1 MREATKHD
9 HRQAAKAAIN
19 QTRKRLGLKALEF
32 PDWLP
37 AVTPQWTWNWPHQK
51 YLYDK
56 LDMVTRGICKRMM
69 IFMPPRH
76 TKTETVTVRYG
87 AYRLEQNPRLNII
100 LGCYNQKL
108 ANRFSRKTLRIAK
121 QRMALSTERKAVEEW
136 ETAIGGGFRAVGV
149 GGGITGF
156 GGDLIMIDDPVKN
169 REEAESETYRDKVW
183 EWFNDDLYTRL
194 EPGGAIVLTM
204 TRWHDDDLAGRLL
217 KEMEEGGERW
227 EVVSLPAI
235 AEDGDP
241 MKRRPGTALCPA
253 RYDETKL
260 AEIQRKLGAY
270 SFAALY
276 QQRPTPREGGLFKRE
291 WFGRDQFIAKAPD
304 GLRWCRGYDLA
315 VSTKTSADYTASFR
329 CAFTRTGDLIIDGG
343 FRKKIEFPEQLR
355 YVVKR
360 MVDERNTRHGV
371 EKALHGQALV
381 QALRRIPAVRGI
393 PLKEIRPDNDK
404 FTRALGWA
412 ELAEAGKV
420 YLVTAP
426 WNNDFL
432 DEVFAFSGN
441 GDLHDDQ
448 VDAVSIAVNML
459 AKRRSKLLTF

>member
-1 MREATKHD
+1 MRAATKQD
-9 HRQAAKAAIN
+9 HRQRAKALIN
-19 QTRKRLGLKALEF
+19 ETRKSLGLRSLDF
-32 PDWLP
+32 PQWLP
-37 AVTPQWTWNWPHQK
+37 AVTPQWTWDWPHQLH
-51 YLYDK
+51 LYK
-56 LDMVTRGICKRMM
+56 ALENVTNGTCKRLM

-87 AYRLEQNPRLNII
+87 AYRLEQNPKLNII

-108 ANRFSRKTLRIAK
+108 ANRFSRKALRIAK
-121 QRMALSTERKAVEEW
+121 QRIALSTDRKSVEEW
-136 ETAIGGGFRAVGV
+136 ETVLGGGLRAVGV

-169 REEAESETYRDKVW
+169 REEAESETYRDKCW

-217 KEMEEGGERW
+217 AEMAEGGEHW
-227 EVVSLPAI
+227 DVVNLPAI
-235 AEDGDP
+235 AEADDP
-241 MKRRPGTALCPA
+241 MGRKEGTALCPA
-253 RYDETKL
+253 RYDEAKL
-260 AEIQRKLGAY
+260 LEIQRKLGSY

-276 QQRPTPREGGLFKRE
+276 QQRPTPLEGALFKRD
-291 WFGRDQFIAKAPD
+291 WFGADKFIDRAPD
-304 GLRWCRGYDLA
+304 GLKWARGYDLA

-329 CAFTRTGDLIIDGG
+329 CAFTKEGDLIIDGG

-355 YVVKR
+355 FVVKR
-360 MVDERNTRHGV
+360 MVDEKNTMHGV

-393 PLKEIRPDNDK
+393 PLKDIRVDTDK

-412 ELAEAGKV
+412 NLAEAGKV
-420 YLVTAP
+420 YMVRAG

-432 DEVFAFSGN
+432 DEVCRFSGK
-441 GDLHDDQ
+441 GDAHDDQ
-448 VDAVSIAVNML
+448 VDAVSLAVNML
-459 AKRRSKLLTF
+459 AKRRSRLLAF